1 MRVEA
6 ESRLIVRIG
15 GGAADIVVKR
25 PYAADAARFVQNVA
39 DELCLVAPEAAHSA
53 LVTPRFPAGG
63 GDVPGRITRRVSGD
77 QKLGPESAWRYAQ
90 STFTG

>member
-1 MRVEA
+1 MLSDRYVLARTKHMRVEA

-39 DELCLVAPEAAHSA
+39 DELCLVAPEAADSA
-53 LVTPRFPAGG
+53 FVTLRFPPGS
-63 GDVPGRITRRVSGD
+63 GDVPR
-77 QKLGPESAWRYAQ
+77 LLY
-90 STFTG
+90 